1 LESIRALLKR
11 VFNLI
16 FISNF
21 ISSPMITT
29 SQFSKDAKDFVA
41 LIEKKIILIEGAQL
55 AEYMIEN
62 NVGVAEKSKLF
73 GKEIGP

>member
-1 LESIRALLKR
+1 
-11 VFNLI
+11 
-16 FISNF
+16 
-21 ISSPMITT
+21 MITT